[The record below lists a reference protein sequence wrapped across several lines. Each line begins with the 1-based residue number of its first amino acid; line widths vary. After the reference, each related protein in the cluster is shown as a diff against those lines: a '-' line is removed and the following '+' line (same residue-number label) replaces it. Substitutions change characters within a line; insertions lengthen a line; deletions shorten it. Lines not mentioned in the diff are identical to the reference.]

1 MLDRLI
7 KLIISIL
14 FFLGNSI
21 VQNVLQLFGKSPCG
35 TLVVLTYHSVKPRQR
50 EKFEKQMKVLLK
62 SGKAVLADVG
72 NHLPGGRHHIAV
84 TFDDGFQSILEN
96 ALPAMHKLRIP
107 VTVFVPTGFLGMRP
121 GWIRKPDQENYEEM
135 VLTEDQLKSLAV
147 EGVLIGSHCVTH
159 PKVTLLQPEMARKE
173 LIESKG
179 KLESILG
186 RRVTLFSF
194 PYNDFNERVI
204 DLAKQAGY
212 SRTFGNVPTYP
223 ISRVDRFLLGRL
235 DVTPEDWGIEYW
247 LKLKGNYQWLPAAIS
262 MKRKLKKMGKC

>member
-1 MLDRLI
+1 MLDRLV

-14 FFLGNSI
+14 FFFANSI
-21 VQNVLQLFGKSPCG
+21 AQNISKFFGKSSCG
-35 TLVVLTYHSVKPRQR
+35 TLVVLTYHSVKAHQRQR
-50 EKFEKQMKVLLK
+50 FEKQMKLLLK

-72 NHLPGGRHHIAV
+72 NQLPGGRHHIAV

-96 ALPAMHKLRIP
+96 ALPALHKLGIP

-121 GWIRKPDQENYEEM
+121 GWIRRLDQENYGEI
-135 VLTEDQLKSLAV
+135 VLREDQLKSLAD

-159 PKVTLLQPEMARKE
+159 PKVTSLQPEMAKKE

-186 RRVTLFSF
+186 RKVTLFSF
-194 PYNDFNERVI
+194 PYNDFNESVI

-212 SRTFGNVPTYP
+212 SRTFANVPTYP

-235 DVTPEDWGIEYW
+235 HVTPEDWGIEYW
-247 LKLKGNYQWLPAAIS
+247 LKLKGNYQWLPVAIS
-262 MKRKLKKMGKC
+262 VKRKLKKMVKR